1 MKKSTIGKF
10 PIFFESIF
18 LASSF
23 KMSGSTL
30 AKWSNLITNEE
41 RYHNIR
47 FMEERRR
54 YNNAVKTNPA
64 RTRLA
69 SQVNQQLN
77 KFVFHSLKLFFKP
90 LRSQLISL
98 MLDDS
103 KTDRCASRRVDK
115 KALMCKSG
123 KRCLKSGAQRIESWL
138 N

>member
-1 MKKSTIGKF
+1 MSKNVF
-10 PIFFESIF
+10 FFESIF

-54 YNNAVKTNPA
+54 YNQAVKTNPA

-69 SQVNQQLN
+69 SQVNQFRE
-77 KFVFHSLKLFFKP
+77 K
-90 LRSQLISL
+90 
-98 MLDDS
+98 
-103 KTDRCASRRVDK
+103 SRRLRV
-115 KALMCKSG
+115 LM
-123 KRCLKSGAQRIESWL
+123 AQRESPFAGVSTEL
-138 N
+138 RNLSNDLIGFPPSPF